1 MSSYRVLSCLMCTCI
16 DFCFVVL
23 FARGRSSEPTPTPPT
38 PMKVE
43 KADAAV
49 ETERMTAAPP
59 SVVRGLMTPPLSR
72 SETGDSVEIV
82 CDVLA

>member
-1 MSSYRVLSCLMCTCI
+1 MILLLVVSVLH
-16 DFCFVVL
+16 
-23 FARGRSSEPTPTPPT
+23 RSGPVEEVKTDTEG
-38 PMKVE
+38 KVH
-43 KADAAV
+43 AAV

-59 SVVRGLMTPPLSR
+59 SVVRGLRTPPLSR

>member
-1 MSSYRVLSCLMCTCI
+1 MFVLH
-16 DFCFVVL
+16 
-23 FARGRSSEPTPTPPT
+23 RSGPVEEAKTDTEG
-38 PMKVE
+38 KV
-43 KADAAV
+43 DAAV

-59 SVVRGLMTPPLSR
+59 SVVRGLRTPPLSR